1 MTGVIAV
8 TMDLVEGYFVITIDG
23 LIFEIK
29 GVIHPRDRVIA
40 YLRYVPTSDSESG
53 YRKVYALDKRA
64 IYLQN
69 NYPSYLWFSE
79 PHGRVVQSVPND
91 KIQSMLDP
99 VKCLA
104 TIRDS
109 KATNSDLEQASVKLA
124 EKLVETTRIEW
135 SNIGITG
142 SQLVGVARKDSD
154 IDLVIFGSDAC
165 RKFYSNLSKDIT
177 SIIGIERYA
186 GTSLEEHVS
195 FRWGAHEK
203 LRPVLQEIEQAKVLQ
218 GLFEGFHFFVR
229 LVKTPDDFDY
239 VYGDF
244 SYQMKGQ
251 QLVAGNVL
259 DDSDS
264 IFTPCEY
271 LIDCDKLPDLRK
283 LVSYRG
289 RFTEQISKGASFEAL
304 GRLEMVTDHKENDH
318 YMQLVL
324 GELPTDYLIPRKK

>member
-1 MTGVIAV
+1 MIAV
-8 TMDLVEGYFVITIDG
+8 TKNLVEGHFVITIDD

-29 GVIHPRDRVIA
+29 GVIHPRNRVIA
-40 YLRYVPTSDSESG
+40 YLRYVPAPDSVIG
-53 YRKVYALDKRA
+53 YRKVYALDKRET
-64 IYLQN
+64 YLQN

-79 PHGRVVQSVPND
+79 PHGRVVQSVPNN
-91 KIQSMLDP
+91 KIKLMFDP
-99 VKCLA
+99 VNCLA

-109 KATNSDLEQASVKLA
+109 EDKISDLEQASVNLA
-124 EKLVETTRIEW
+124 KKLVETTKIEW
-135 SNIGITG
+135 PNIGITG
-142 SQLVGVARKDSD
+142 SQLVGVARKNSD
-154 IDLVIFGSDAC
+154 IDLVIYGSDAC
-165 RKFYSNLSKDIT
+165 RRFYSNLSKSIT
-177 SIIGIERYA
+177 SIVGIERYA
-186 GTSLEEHVS
+186 GTLLEEHVS

-251 QLVAGNVL
+251 QQVAGNVL

-324 GELPTDYLIPRKK
+324 GELPTDFLIPRKK

>member
-1 MTGVIAV
+1 MAGVIAV
-8 TMDLVEGYFVITIDG
+8 TVDLVEGHFVITIDG

-53 YRKVYALDKRA
+53 YRKVYALDTRER
-64 IYLQN
+64 YLQN
-69 NYPSYLWFSE
+69 NFPSYLWFSE

-91 KIQSMLDP
+91 KIQSRLNP
-99 VKCLA
+99 VDCLA
-104 TIRDS
+104 ALRDS
-109 KATNSDLEQASVKLA
+109 EDKISDLEQASVNLSK
-124 EKLVETTRIEW
+124 KLVDVTRIEC

-165 RKFYSNLSKDIT
+165 RKFHSNLSKNIT
-177 SIIGIERYA
+177 SIVGIERYA
-186 GTSLEEHVS
+186 GTLLEEHVS
-195 FRWGAHEK
+195 FRWGAHEN
-203 LRPVLQEIEQAKVLQ
+203 LRIILQEIEKAKVLQ
-218 GLFEGFHFFVR
+218 GLFEGYHFFLR

-239 VYGDF
+239 VYGDV
-244 SYQMKGQ
+244 SYQTRGQ
-251 QLVAGNVL
+251 QLVAGKVL
-259 DDSDS
+259 DDRDS

-271 LIDCDKLPDLRK
+271 LIDCDELPDLRK

-324 GELPTDYLIPRKK
+324 GELSTDYLIPRKK